1 MKRILV
7 IAEAGVNHNGSL
19 ETAKRLVEVAANAGA
34 DFVKFQTFNADDI
47 VTKTA
52 DKAEYQK
59 IATGNDVSQYEMLK
73 SLELTSDMH
82 EQLLEHCDNF
92 SIGFLSTGFDQSS
105 VAYLVSLGQQ
115 LVKVPSGEIT
125 NLPYLKFVGALG
137 LPVIL
142 STGMS
147 SLEEVGDAL
156 SVLKNA
162 GTDKDRVTVLHCTS
176 EYPAPF
182 ENVNLNAMQTISKEF
197 GVSVGYSD
205 HTTGIEISIAAA
217 ALGATVIEK
226 HFTLDRAL
234 PGPDHKASL
243 EPDELVALVKSI
255 RNIEIALGDGSKV
268 PSNGEN
274 KNKLI
279 ARKSIVARQDIH
291 SGDSFTLDN
300 LTTKRPGTGVSP
312 MKWHEILG
320 KTATRDYLQD
330 EIIEL

>member
-125 NLPYLKFVGALG
+125 NLPYLKFVGSLG

-255 RNIEIALGDGSKV
+255 RNIEIALGAGSKV

-274 KNKLI
+274 TNKVI

-291 SGDSFTLDN
+291 SGDSFTVDN

>member
-59 IATGNDVSQYEMLK
+59 IATGIDVSQYEMLK

-125 NLPYLKFVGALG
+125 NLPYLKFVGSLG

-156 SVLKNA
+156 NVLKNA
-162 GTDKDRVTVLHCTS
+162 GTDNDRVTVLHCTS

-182 ENVNLNAMQTISKEF
+182 EDVNLHAMRAISKEF

-255 RNIEIALGDGSKV
+255 RNIEIALGDGSKM
-268 PSNGEN
+268 PTNGEN
-274 KNKLI
+274 KNRLI
-279 ARKSIVARQDIH
+279 ARKSIVARREID
-291 SGDSFTLDN
+291 SGDLFTEDN
-300 LTTKRPGTGVSP
+300 LTTKRPGIGISP
-312 MKWHEILG
+312 MMWHEILG
-320 KTATRDYLQD
+320 KTATRDYLPD

>member
-19 ETAKRLVEVAANAGA
+19 ETARRLVEVAANAGA
-34 DFVKFQTFNADDI
+34 DFVKFQTFNAEDI
-47 VTKTA
+47 VIKTA

-59 IATGNDVSQYEMLK
+59 IATGSAGSQYEMLK
-73 SLELTSDMH
+73 NLELTSVMH
-82 EQLLEHCDNF
+82 EQLLEHCKKF

-105 VAYLVSLGQQ
+105 VAYLVSLGQK
-115 LVKVPSGEIT
+115 LVKIPSGEIT
-125 NLPYLKFVGALG
+125 NLPYLKFIGSLG
-137 LPVIL
+137 LPVIM

-162 GTDKDRVTVLHCTS
+162 GTDNDRITVLHCTS

-182 ENVNLNAMQTISKEF
+182 ENVNLRAMQTISKEF

-205 HTTGIEISIAAA
+205 HTTGIEISIAAVV
-217 ALGATVIEK
+217 LGATVIEK
-226 HFTLDRAL
+226 HFTLDRSL

-243 EPDELVALVKSI
+243 EPDELVALVKAI
-255 RNIEIALGDGSKV
+255 RNIEVALGDGSKM
-268 PSNGEN
+268 PSDGED
-274 KNKLI
+274 KNKLV
-279 ARKSIVARQDIH
+279 ARKSIVAKREI
-291 SGDSFTLDN
+291 SKGDSFTEDN
-300 LTTKRPGTGVSP
+300 LTTKRPGIGISP
-312 MKWHEILG
+312 MKWHEVLG
-320 KTATRDYLQD
+320 QTATRDYLPD

>member
-125 NLPYLKFVGALG
+125 NLPYLKFVGSLG

-279 ARKSIVARQDIH
+279 ARKSIVARREIR
-291 SGDSFTLDN
+291 SGDSFTEDN
-300 LTTKRPGTGVSP
+300 LTTKRPGTGISP

-320 KTATRDYLQD
+320 QAASRDYQSD
-330 EIIEL
+330 EIIEQ

>member
-125 NLPYLKFVGALG
+125 NLPYLKFVGSLG

-291 SGDSFTLDN
+291 SGDSFTVDN

-312 MKWHEILG
+312 MKWQEILG

>member
-125 NLPYLKFVGALG
+125 NLPYLKFVGSLG

-291 SGDSFTLDN
+291 SGDSFTVDN

>member
-125 NLPYLKFVGALG
+125 NLPYLKFVGSLG

-205 HTTGIEISIAAA
+205 HTTGIAISIAAA

-279 ARKSIVARQDIH
+279 ARKSIVARQDIR
-291 SGDSFTLDN
+291 SGDSFTIDN
-300 LTTKRPGTGVSP
+300 LTTKRPGTGISP

>member
-125 NLPYLKFVGALG
+125 NLPYLKFVGSLG

-156 SVLKNA
+156 NVLKNA
-162 GTDKDRVTVLHCTS
+162 GTDNDRVTVLHCTS

>member
-1 MKRILV
+1 M

-19 ETAKRLVEVAANAGA
+19 ETAKRLVEVAATAGA
-34 DFVKFQTFNADDI
+34 DFVKFQTFYAEDI
-47 VTKTA
+47 VTKSA

-59 IATGNDVSQYEMLK
+59 IATGSDVSQYEMLK
-73 SLELTSDMH
+73 GLELTTEMH
-82 EQLLEHCDNF
+82 ERLLEHCNNF
-92 SIGFLSTGFDQSS
+92 SINFLSTGFDQSS

-115 LVKVPSGEIT
+115 VIKVPSGEIT
-125 NLPYLKFVGALG
+125 NFPYLRFVGSLG

-147 SLEEVGDAL
+147 NLEEVGDAL
-156 SVLKNA
+156 NVLKNS
-162 GTDKDRVTVLHCTS
+162 GTDNDRVTVLHCTS

-243 EPDELVALVKSI
+243 EPDELVALIKSI
-255 RNIEIALGDGSKV
+255 RNIEKALGDGTKA

-274 KNKLI
+274 VNKLI
-279 ARKSIVARQDIH
+279 ARKSIVAKREIH
-291 SGDSFTLDN
+291 GGDSFTEDN
-300 LTTKRPGTGVSP
+300 LTTKRPGTGISP
-312 MKWHEILG
+312 MKWHEVLG
-320 KTATRDYLQD
+320 NTATRDYLPD
-330 EIIEL
+330 EIIEQ

>member
-1 MKRILV
+1 
-7 IAEAGVNHNGSL
+7 
-19 ETAKRLVEVAANAGA
+19 
-34 DFVKFQTFNADDI
+34 
-47 VTKTA
+47 
-52 DKAEYQK
+52 
-59 IATGNDVSQYEMLK
+59 MLK

-125 NLPYLKFVGALG
+125 NLPYLKFVGSLG